1 MRRLLVIALFA
12 LALDAQARVVRLDV
26 ATRNDLSN
34 GYEKITGRVTYALDP
49 ANPHNRIIA
58 DLDKAPRDEH
68 GEVTF
73 SGDVVILRPKAGGN
87 DTLYLEVPNRGGLGS
102 FSNPEWDPALFRRG
116 YTMAWVAWQF
126 DVRDDPKL
134 LHFAAPVVR
143 GIRGPVRV
151 DFIVDDP
158 QPTHTIAHEIVAPY
172 GHERM
177 DTIGG
182 TGYPV
187 ADRNDRANV
196 LTEREAVEA
205 PRRIIPRTKWHFTDD
220 LTIALDGG
228 FVPGKIYE
236 LVYTAANPA
245 VAGTGL
251 AALRDFAAWARHD
264 PSSIIPVKNAY
275 ALGISQTGRLLR
287 HFVYEGFN
295 ADENGRQVLDGV
307 IAYVAG
313 AGRGNFNHRFAQPS
327 RATIP
332 PAPALDPVDV
342 YPFTDRPVTD
352 PVTGRT
358 EGLLDRATAEK
369 VVPKIF
375 YINTSYEYWSRGG
388 SLIHTTPD
396 GRSDVAL
403 PPTSRLYVIT
413 GHSHLDGPFPPER
426 ASGGVNLQNPLNYYD
441 FTVHAAID
449 NMDAWVKKGTEP
461 PPSRYPHIADGT
473 LVRADQ
479 LAMKN
484 APRAPY
490 APYRFT
496 NEMPPRVTGTFTTL
510 VPQVGADGNELAGLR
525 LPFLTTPLATHTG
538 WNPRDPKTGFPND
551 FDPFAGS
558 LFPFDKATIAA
569 RYPTR
574 ELYLGHFT
582 ADSLQLIKDRYV
594 ATEDFYYMLDLA
606 SRFWEWAVSRNTPA
620 PSGGE

>member
-1 MRRLLVIALFA
+1 MRRMLAVALFA
-12 LALDAQARVVRLDV
+12 LALDLHARVVRLDV
-26 ATRNDLSN
+26 ATRTDLPN

-49 ANPHNRIIA
+49 ANPHNRIVA

-73 SGDVVILRPKAGGN
+73 SGDMLILRPKSGGN
-87 DTLYLEVPNRGGLGS
+87 ETLYLEVPNRGGLGS
-102 FSNPEWDPALFRRG
+102 FSNPEWDPSLFRRG

-126 DVRDDPKL
+126 DVRADPNL
-134 LHFAAPVVR
+134 LHFTAPVAR
-143 GIRGPVRV
+143 GIRGLVRS
-151 DFIVDDP
+151 DFIVDAP
-158 QPTHTIAHEIVAPY
+158 QPSHTIAHEIVAPY
-172 GHERM
+172 GHEAMRSV
-177 DTIGG
+177 GG

-187 ADRNDRANV
+187 ADRGDRANV
-196 LTEREAVEA
+196 LTEREAVDG
-205 PRRIIPRTKWHFTDD
+205 PRRVIPRTKWRFTDD
-220 LTIALDGG
+220 LTIALDGN

-236 LVYTAANPA
+236 LVYAAADPA

-264 PSSIIPVKNAY
+264 PTSMIPVKNVY

-287 HFVYEGFN
+287 HFVYDGFN
-295 ADENGRQVLDGV
+295 ADESGRQVFDGMIV
-307 IAYVAG
+307 YVAG
-313 AGRGNFNHRFAQPS
+313 GGRGNFNRRFAQPS
-327 RATIP
+327 RAMLS

-342 YPFTDRPVTD
+342 FPFTDLPATD

-358 EGLLDRATAEK
+358 EGLLDRATADK

-403 PPTSRLYVIT
+403 PSTSRLYVMS
-413 GHSHLDGPFPPER
+413 GHSHFDGPFPPER
-426 ASGGVNLQNPLNYYD
+426 ATGAQELQNPMSYFD

-449 NMDAWVKKGTEP
+449 NMDAWVKKQTEP
-461 PPSRYPHIADGT
+461 PPSRYPRIADGT
-473 LVRADQ
+473 LVPVDR

-484 APRAPY
+484 APRFAY

-496 NEMPPRVTGTFTTL
+496 NDPQPRVTGTFPTL
-510 VPQVGADGNELAGLR
+510 VPQTGADGNELAGLR
-525 LPFLTTPLATHTG
+525 MPFLTTPLATHTG
-538 WNPRDPKTGFPND
+538 WNLRDPRTGFATD
-551 FDPFAGS
+551 RVSFAGS
-558 LFPFDKATIAA
+558 LFPFDKATITE

-574 ELYLGHFT
+574 ELYLGRFT

-594 ATEDFYYMLDLA
+594 TAEDLYYLLDAA
-606 SRFWEWAVSRNTPA
+606 SRLWEWSAARPTIA
-620 PSGGE
+620 P